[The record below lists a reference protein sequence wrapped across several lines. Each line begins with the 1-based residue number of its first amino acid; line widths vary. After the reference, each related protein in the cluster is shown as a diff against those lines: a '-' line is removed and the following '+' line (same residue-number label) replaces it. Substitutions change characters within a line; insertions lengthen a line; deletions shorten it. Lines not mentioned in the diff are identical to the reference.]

1 MIYAIVFQMIAL
13 HEDSSGEKYTVLNFY
28 FPSFPYLSC
37 CISPLLSSFKFFI
50 TTVLCPWLDER
61 HVVFGEVTSGMD
73 LVKKI
78 EGSGTDSGKPKA
90 PVVITDC
97 GEV

>member
-1 MIYAIVFQMIAL
+1 
-13 HEDSSGEKYTVLNFY
+13 
-28 FPSFPYLSC
+28 
-37 CISPLLSSFKFFI
+37 
-50 TTVLCPWLDER
+50 LDER
-61 HVVFGEVTSGMD
+61 HVVFGEVTEGMD

-97 GEV
+97 GEL